1 MSPPPPP
8 PKKKT
13 KRYFQLFTKG
23 SLSASLSLSLSLSL
37 STNYSPS
44 ESSSF
49 TWSHTLAS
57 VFAAIIPLAAAAG
70 TPIPGAQLSPTLSSP
85 GRPVFGPGKLEF
97 EAEIPGP

>member
-1 MSPPPPP
+1 MSPPP
-8 PKKKT
+8 PKKKKDEKILPT
-13 KRYFQLFTKG
+13 FHKRL
-23 SLSASLSLSLSLSL
+23 SLRISLSLSPSL